1 MRGDRAAIASIWIS
15 GAALALLLKNCVKE
29 PESTSKTTND
39 RFDVQ
44 LLFEHDG
51 CRAYRFY
58 DAQERKYYVHCPAG
72 QASTQQERHH
82 STGKTHWTER
92 EEIPTIQEVTK

>member
-1 MRGDRAAIASIWIS
+1 MRGAYAGAASIAIAACLA
-15 GAALALLLKNCVKE
+15 AALVNCTKE
-29 PESTSKTTND
+29 PEATLKTTND

-72 QASTQQERHH
+72 QASTMQERHH

-92 EEIPTIQEVTK
+92 EEIPTATEVPR